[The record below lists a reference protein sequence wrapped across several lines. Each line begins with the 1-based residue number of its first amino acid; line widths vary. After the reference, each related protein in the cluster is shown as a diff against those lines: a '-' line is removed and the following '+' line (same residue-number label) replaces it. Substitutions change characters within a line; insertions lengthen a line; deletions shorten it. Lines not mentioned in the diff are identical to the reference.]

1 MPSEPCEYRIRVKG
15 RLDPEWS
22 NQLAGMTIEHL
33 VEEGVTTSLLSG
45 SLADQSALSGVLAT
59 LVDLHCKVLIVESL
73 GRRIPAGENS
83 D

>member
-1 MPSEPCEYRIRVKG
+1 
-15 RLDPEWS
+15 
-22 NQLAGMTIEHL
+22 MTIEHL

-59 LVDLHCKVLIVESL
+59 LVDLHYKVLIVESL